1 MNFVDPKEI
10 DIPSHGTKNRYKTIL
25 PSKWVSPW
33 FPTMTF
39 SPALRTYCC
48 ENLAVFIFDRCVPIH
63 KCIYSLCRKITKA
76 QCCRTAKCRTL
87 TGCLSR
93 YTLWQHPHHVLKCS
107 LGACWFSL
115 EDSSGRW
122 VERGLPCL
130 AVAPPIWRMKGPRL
144 LPPSQPTPSCSHWIP
159 SGWVK
164 LLGIL
169 SNIKWPRQKKA
180 SASYPFL

>member
-25 PSKWVSPW
+25 PSKWISPW

-48 ENLAVFIFDRCVPIH
+48 ENLPVFIFDRCVPIQ
-63 KCIYSLCRKITKA
+63 KCIYSLCRKITKP
-76 QCCRTAKCRTL
+76 QRSRTGKCRTL

-93 YTLWQHPHHVLKCS
+93 HTLWEHPNHVLKRS
-107 LGACWFSL
+107 PGRCWFSL

-122 VERGLPCL
+122 VERSAMPRRSS
-130 AVAPPIWRMKGPRL
+130 AIWRMRGPRL
-144 LPPSQPTPSCSHWIP
+144 LPPSQLTLSCSHWIP

-169 SNIKWPRQKKA
+169 TDIKWPRQKKA
-180 SASYPFL
+180 SPSYPLL